1 LPEGSQFALYGKDCI
16 VENGVCLL
24 ADRSALA
31 GSAAR
36 MIDLVR
42 ILVREVNVPLNEAIT
57 MATENPA
64 RAIGFETKGRLTV
77 GTDADL
83 VVLSPE
89 IEVVRTFAAGRV
101 VWSH

>member
-1 LPEGSQFALYGKDCI
+1 
-16 VENGVCLL
+16 
-24 ADRSALA
+24 
-31 GSAAR
+31 

-42 ILVREVNVPLNEAIT
+42 MMMHKVDVPINEAIT

-64 RAIGFETKGRLTV
+64 RAIGLETKGRLIV
-77 GTDADL
+77 GADADL

-89 IEVVRTFAAGRV
+89 IEIVRTFAAGRV

>member
-1 LPEGSQFALYGKDCI
+1 
-16 VENGVCLL
+16 
-24 ADRSALA
+24 
-31 GSAAR
+31 
-36 MIDLVR
+36 
-42 ILVREVNVPLNEAIT
+42 